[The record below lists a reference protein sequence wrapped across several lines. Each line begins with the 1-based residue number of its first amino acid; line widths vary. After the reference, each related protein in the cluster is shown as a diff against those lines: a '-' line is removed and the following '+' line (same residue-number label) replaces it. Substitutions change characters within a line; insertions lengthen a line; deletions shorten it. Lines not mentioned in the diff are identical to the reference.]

1 MAHPIFC
8 KYCGR
13 SIRSRQT
20 LAVVGRTLEPLHTSC
35 YAAYAAQQPWYRR
48 PGWPVNRW
56 RSLLAFNALLLLG
69 IFLLHL
75 FVRPLAGPMGLGLR
89 PLLVV
94 INAWLLLARL
104 ISYWSIERHLPRQ
117 GRDGGTPSR

>member
-1 MAHPIFC
+1 MAHHILC
-8 KYCGR
+8 KYCGQ

-35 YAAYAAQQPWYRR
+35 YAAYAAQQPWYRK

-69 IFLLHL
+69 ILLLHL
-75 FVRPLAGPMGLGLR
+75 LVKPLTGSVGLGLR

-104 ISYWSIERHLPRQ
+104 ISYWSIERHLPLQQPR
-117 GRDGGTPSR
+117 GGTS